1 MDLMGARMLLTMG
14 PEEEEQIMNASSD
27 EEKQSIMD
35 RINAEAPKFK
45 ATSFN
50 EVPVFMISQMRMQ
63 IDDEESGEPKAMIP
77 MYLSN
82 EAMVSS
88 WQGFVSANEAS
99 MPQGMEPSISL
110 MELHEIVG
118 MMGKECA
125 FDFRNVMLM
134 PPVTKEDDA
143 IRGLPPAAE

>member
-1 MDLMGARMLLTMG
+1 MGARMLLTMG
-14 PEEEEQIMNASSD
+14 PEEEEQIMNASSE
-27 EEKQSIMD
+27 EEKQAIMD
-35 RINAEAPKFK
+35 RINAEAPKFQ

-63 IDDEESGEPKAMIP
+63 VDDEESGKPKAMIP

-82 EAMVSS
+82 EDMVSS
-88 WQGFVSANEAS
+88 WQGFVSAQAAGA

-118 MMGKECA
+118 MMGKACA

-134 PPVTKEDDA
+134 PPVTKDDDS
-143 IRGLPPAAE
+143 IRSLPAAQ

>member
-1 MDLMGARMLLTMG
+1 MGARMLLTMG

-27 EEKQSIMD
+27 EEKQAIMD
-35 RINAEAPKFK
+35 RINAESPKFR

-63 IDDEESGEPKAMIP
+63 VDDEESGKPKAMIP

-82 EAMVSS
+82 EDMISS
-88 WQGFVSANEAS
+88 WQGFMSANGSS

-118 MMGKECA
+118 MMGKACA

-134 PPVTKEDDA
+134 PPVTKEDNSV
-143 IRGLPPAAE
+143 RSLPATQ